1 MAMSTIYKL
10 LTAQWVRD
18 TYLPGIDLTD
28 DLGTSF
34 ADQTILI
41 GLRQAVAQLEQSLSI
56 SIDPIEIKGERFDLH
71 AQDRNMYWPIYLHHR
86 PLIKVDK
93 FVLKYGRVMDQQVP
107 NSWLSEID
115 YLHGRL
121 NIMPSYEQ
129 MQTMASTLGTP
140 YVFWQSGFAPG
151 FFNLDYTAGFR
162 VFEGTVTFDIGE
174 TSKVVTF
181 ATDETFSTTNYSSA
195 FDLVNPGGSDASI
208 VPTAYQ
214 RKTDSMSIL
223 LSRAPVAPL
232 TVKWYVSDLPDD
244 LRHLIG
250 LRAAVHPLTIAGDL
264 VLGAGVSSRSVGLD
278 GLSQSISTTK
288 AGAMGGAFAARIK
301 MYKEEDERIF
311 NAVKGRYRRMNVT
324 AF

>member
-56 SIDPIEIKGERFDLH
+56 SIDPIEIKGERYDLL
-71 AQDRNMYWPIYLHHR
+71 AQERNSYWPIYLHHR
-86 PLIKVDK
+86 PLIRLDR
-93 FVLKYGRVMDQQVP
+93 FVLKYGRVMEQPVP
-107 NSWLSEID
+107 VSWLSEID
-115 YLHGRL
+115 FLHGRL
-121 NIMPSYEQ
+121 NIMPSHEQ
-129 MQTMASTLGTP
+129 MQTMASTMGTP

-151 FFNLDYTAGFR
+151 FFNLDYIAGFR
-162 VFEGTVTFDIGE
+162 VFEGTVTFGIGE

-181 ATDETFSTTNYSSA
+181 AADENFQTSNYSSV
-195 FDLVNPGGSDASI
+195 FELVNPNVADASI
-208 VPTAYQ
+208 VPVAHQ
-214 RKTDSMSIL
+214 RKAAEMSVL

-232 TVKWYVSDLPDD
+232 TVRWYVSDIPDD
-244 LRHLIG
+244 MRHLIG
-250 LRAAVHPLTIAGDL
+250 LRAAIHPLTIAGDL
-264 VLGAGVSSRSVGLD
+264 VLGAGVASRSVGLD
-278 GLSQSISTTK
+278 GLSQSITTTK
-288 AGAMGGAFAARIK
+288 SGAMGGAFAARIK
-301 MYKEEDERIF
+301 AYKEEDERIF
-311 NAVKGRYRRMNVT
+311 NAIKGRYRRMNIT